1 MGRLSDELTAK
12 FVESNRHEPGMYC
25 DGGGL
30 YLRVAAGGSKQWVFR
45 YAVDDPEHKRGYRLR
60 DMGLGSVDDLS
71 LAEAREEARKLRV
84 LRKQKIDPIS
94 HRVIERAQRIAAQ
107 TKMRTFQQCAE
118 EYIAGNKSKWTSD
131 KHRREF
137 ETTLRKYAFPK
148 LGLLPVDTI
157 ETPHVLDIIKP
168 LWDRIPTTALRTL
181 NRIESVLDWAT
192 VHQYRKGDNPARWR
206 DYIEHALPPVPDPEH
221 LPALPYKDLPMF
233 MGRLRERSG
242 VAARCLEFLI
252 LTCLRAETGAEA
264 VWSEFDEPGV
274 WTIPPERMKRKR
286 EHRVPLSAR
295 AIEIVDEMRACR
307 QSDFVFPGTRAGRPI
322 DKDAPNEVAQEIAG
336 GVKVT
341 AHGMRSTFKD
351 WASEET
357 SFEDIVSEMALAH
370 KVKDSTVKAYRRGD
384 LFDKRRKLMD
394 AWAAYCAKVETDA
407 AKVVALARARTP
419 R

>member
-1 MGRLSDELTAK
+1 
-12 FVESNRHEPGMYC
+12 MYC

-30 YLRVAAGGSKQWVFR
+30 YLRVAAGRSKQWVFR
-45 YAVDDPEHKRGYRLR
+45 YAADDPSHKRGYRLR

-71 LAEAREEARKLRV
+71 LAEAREEARKLRI

-94 HRVIERAQRIAAQ
+94 HRAIERAQRIAAQ

-131 KHRREF
+131 KHGREF

-148 LGLLPVDTI
+148 LGLLPVHTI
-157 ETPHVLDIIKP
+157 ETPHILEIIKP

-181 NRIESVLDWAT
+181 NRIDSVLDWAT

-221 LPALPYKDLPMF
+221 LAALPYKDLPAF
-233 MGRLRERSG
+233 MGRLRETSG
-242 VAARCLEFLI
+242 VNARCLEFLI
-252 LTCLRAETGAEA
+252 LTCLRAETAAAA

-286 EHRVPLSAR
+286 EHRVPLSVR

-307 QSDFVFPGTRAGRPI
+307 QSDFVFPGARAARPI
-322 DKDAPNEVAQEIAG
+322 DKDAPNEVAQKIVG
-336 GVKVT
+336 GGGEVT

-351 WASEET
+351 WASAAT
-357 SFEDIVSEMALAH
+357 SFENILSEMALSH

-384 LFDKRRKLMD
+384 LFEKRRRLMD
-394 AWAAYCAKVETDA
+394 AWAEYCGKPQASGR
-407 AKVVALARARTP
+407 VVALRGK
-419 R
+419 